1 MSGRTR
7 VLVALLLLA
16 ALALVPAPDAGT
28 GRVHLTHLRVREW
41 LLDPMASPLAAW
53 VDRTDRLPPLVVE
66 LFLSPPI
73 EDPVRLREE
82 RARYGRLVREW
93 AQARSLAGQPTR
105 VHTDGPALL
114 LVVRAG
120 TEGLHALLA
129 QPAGPP
135 AELTA
140 PYPSRWSLLPAVLA
154 IAIAI
159 AARSVLSALLLGGL
173 AGAVLHVATMV
184 PGATVSPLAAVW
196 RGVRHYGVDALWQ
209 RSIGEDFYLRI
220 TLFVMFLFMTIGVVT
235 RNGGIHGLVVRL
247 QRQIRGPVSAQ
258 LVTFVCGLLIFFD
271 DYSNCL
277 LTGTTMR
284 PLTDQ
289 RRVSREKL
297 AYLVDSTAAP
307 VAGLSVFSTWVV
319 YEMSQYRLPL
329 AQVTRADGT
338 PYTSNDTFEV
348 FLASLPFRYYSLFA
362 LGLCL
367 LVVLL
372 RRDFG
377 PMLVAERR
385 ARRAG
390 AIPAAGTGGL
400 VDVGAAVLRPEA
412 GTPLRA
418 CNALVPFLVLVGG
431 TIGLLVWQG
440 LAAGPLPGPPAAF
453 GDRLRHLLAHAR
465 SDQAL
470 FWAACAA
477 YSTALTMT
485 LAQRLLRPAEVLL
498 TSLRATKA
506 LVAPIGILFLAWTL
520 GHVCHEL
527 GTSIFLTALVQDA
540 VSPTVLPLSLFAIA
554 GAIAFAT
561 GTSFGTMA
569 ILLPNVVVLAHEVG
583 TAGAFTGDPAAGGPA
598 LMLLCIAAVLEGAIF
613 GDHCSPISDT
623 TVLSSLGTQCDHLAH
638 VATQLPYALLG
649 AITSLVCGYVP
660 MVTLGPSWWPLALVF
675 GLGAMALFLL
685 LVGRD
690 PDAADDLRSS
700 A

>member
-400 VDVGAAVLRPEA
+400 VD
-412 GTPLRA
+412 
-418 CNALVPFLVLVGG
+418 
-431 TIGLLVWQG
+431 
-440 LAAGPLPGPPAAF
+440 AGPLPGPPAAF